1 MADSRP
7 WAKID
12 TGYMFNPKWFQ
23 IEREL
28 RTKMANSMASAIA
41 VANGKTEELPSVC
54 HSKCHCGCHEV
65 AISNALRC
73 AREAH
78 LASILYSAQN
88 QTDGTFPVRAIKTIA
103 GVQTEAEEAAIT
115 ALFTVGMWRNLAG
128 GMAEVHDYLEHQTP
142 ASLTK
147 TRSEAGKKGAKARWQ
162 DDGKSHEVA
171 NGKTMATANAE
182 EKRREEKEV
191 ARADVLEIL
200 DYLDSKL
207 LTLEVKLPNRNK
219 TNLQEARRL
228 LDVDHKTVTQVKAC
242 IDYAMDDPF
251 WSTTCLSIKSLRK
264 SYDRIS
270 LQARGKQNTRQ
281 AVPALVRAGDLDD

>member
-1 MADSRP
+1 MVDKRP
-7 WAKID
+7 FAKID
-12 TGYMFNPKWFQ
+12 TGYHMNLKWYQ
-23 IEREL
+23 IQRA
-28 RTKMANSMASAIA
+28 MQDAMPNAMPNAIRHA
-41 VANGKTEELPSVC
+41 MRLC
-54 HSKCHCGCHEV
+54 
-65 AISNALRC
+65 RD
-73 AREAH
+73 AH
-78 LASILYSAQN
+78 HASILYCRQN
-88 QTDGTFPVRAIKTIA
+88 GTDGMFPVAAIKLL
-103 GVQTEAEEAAIT
+103 VSVLDDEEDAALT
-115 ALFTVGMWRNLAG
+115 FLFDSGMWINHPG
-128 GMAEVHDYLEHQTP
+128 GMAEVRDYLEHQTP
-142 ASLTK
+142 SDEMK
-147 TRSEAGKKGAKARWQ
+147 TRSDAARKAAKARWSKHA
-162 DDGKSHEVA
+162 DRNADR
-171 NGKTMATANAE
+171 NAE
-182 EKRREEKEV
+182 RIDDAQCREEERREEKEV

>member
-23 IEREL
+23 VEREL
-28 RTKMANSMASAIA
+28 RETMANSMASAMA
-41 VANGKTEELPSVC
+41 SANGKTDKLPEVC
-54 HSKCHCGCHEV
+54 HSVCHEV

-162 DDGKSHEVA
+162 NNGKSHEVA

-207 LTLEVKLPNRNK
+207 LTLDVKLPNRNK